1 MLGFKFIKLM
11 GVIFTPE
18 FAIGNK
24 LLIAD
29 IFQDI
34 SGGKFDGE
42 LISMPI
48 PQNAPSDIP
57 RIILNS
63 QDGTWKLEVSL
74 ERTNIIFFKPL
85 NLSVPVPNINDFG
98 EFVKDL
104 FKSYKLKTQINV
116 QRLAFI
122 TDRFCEIKDITPS
135 QFIATRY
142 CKEEYLQNIFNNPD
156 AFELHTLKKYQYE
169 GFNINSWVRVKSSNL
184 ADDAKTPILLLV
196 NDINTFS
203 EPIVSYSESDIES
216 FFKIIPAHLE
226 DVIELYF

>member
-1 MLGFKFIKLM
+1 MLDFKFIKLM

-48 PQNAPSDIP
+48 PQNAPSEIP

-74 ERTNIIFFKPL
+74 ESTNIIFFKPL
-85 NLSVPVPNINDFG
+85 NLSVPVPNINEFG

-104 FKSYKLKTQINV
+104 FKAYKLKTKIKV

-122 TDRFCEIKDITPS
+122 TERYCEIKDITPS
-135 QFIATRY
+135 EFIAARY
-142 CKEEYLQNIFNNPD
+142 CKEEYLKNIFHNPD
-156 AFELHTLKKYQYE
+156 AIELHALKKYQYE
-169 GFNINSWVRVKSSNL
+169 EFNINSWVRVKSSNL
-184 ADDAKTPILLLV
+184 ADDAKTPILLLI

-203 EPIVSYSESDIES
+203 EPIVTYSESDIER
-216 FFKIIPAHLE
+216 FFNLIPEHLE
-226 DVIELYF
+226 AIIKLYF

>member
-1 MLGFKFIKLM
+1 MLDFKFIKLM

-29 IFQDI
+29 IFQDL

-42 LISMPI
+42 LISMPM
-48 PQNAPSDIP
+48 PQNAPPEIP
-57 RIILNS
+57 RIVLNS

-85 NLSVPVPNINDFG
+85 NLFVDVPDINAFG
-98 EFVKDL
+98 KFVQDL
-104 FKSYKLKTQINV
+104 FKAYKIKTQIKV
-116 QRLAFI
+116 QRLAFV
-122 TDRFCEIKDITPS
+122 TERYCEIKDNTPS
-135 QFIATRY
+135 QFIASRY
-142 CKEEYLQNIFNNPD
+142 CKEEYLQNIFHNPD

-169 GFNINSWVRVKSSNL
+169 GFHINSWVRLKSSNL
-184 ADDAKTPILLLV
+184 ADDVKTPILLLI

-203 EPIVSYSESDIES
+203 EPIVNYSESDIER
-216 FFKIIPAHLE
+216 FFNLIPKHLE
-226 DVIELYF
+226 DVIKLYF